1 MLRVAFV
8 LRSTEIQPV
17 FFRFVL
23 PRVFVYDCPPV
34 RRFGGVQVGFFFLAW
49 LRVHLPTCASLR
61 RRAGGLFF
69 WFICPLVG
77 RFSGNTW
84 KYID

>member
-34 RRFGGVQVGFFFLAW
+34 RRFGGVQVGLFFLAW
-49 LRVHLPTCASLR
+49 LI
-61 RRAGGLFF
+61 
-69 WFICPLVG
+69 FICPPVRRFGGVQVG
-77 RFSGNTW
+77 FFFWPG
-84 KYID
+84 